1 MKLNPMRQKVV
12 DYMKSMAALQWT
24 PEEDFVVYNNAK
36 NGCTRMLSV
45 FQKGKTYFG
54 PPYINDNMTTKE
66 AFNEKR
72 KGAYIPFSGTR
83 EQLESIKT
91 HADIEAIGGEIL
103 ESAIKNA
110 FTFPGN
116 DCIGSV
122 LLAWN
127 NVINNSERVQK
138 LQFCFTTIPTHNY
151 GVLPVGEWDY
161 SDACNNDTVAILE
174 RNGEQVMAKAYT
186 QLQPGDAV
194 SYIKATGGAHIRMV
208 IDYPHVEYTKDENGN
223 EIIDLEK
230 SYVTILDQAGGAAS
244 RFIVDTCMSSMQV
257 KTNKFTQLYTE
268 GSMPITIPELVAGE
282 NEQENT
288 VIEEFDG
295 TKLAIDNTLSGKIK
309 SNRQII
315 WVNAEI
321 TDGKTIYTTKDIVK
335 MCDLTVHTRNY
346 HAMEYDL
353 SELKLGKIDFEE
365 GKKYTLNVYVLTSGN
380 DGKEQ
385 KIVANYRFTK

>member
-24 PEEDFVVYNNAK
+24 PEEDFVVYNSGK

-45 FQKGKTYFG
+45 FQAGKTYFG
-54 PPYINDNMTTKE
+54 PPYINANMTTKE

-72 KGAYIPFSGTR
+72 KGAYIPFTGTR
-83 EQLESIKT
+83 EQLDSIKSP
-91 HADIEAIGGEIL
+91 ADLEAIGGEIL
-103 ESAIKNA
+103 ESAIQNA

-127 NVINNSERVQK
+127 NVINNRAQVQK
-138 LQFCFTTIPTHNY
+138 LQWCFTTIPTHNY
-151 GVLPVGEWDY
+151 GVIPVGEYDY
-161 SDACNNDTVAILE
+161 SDCCENESKEMCLK
-174 RNGEQVMAKAYT
+174 NGEQVMAKAYT
-186 QLQPGDAV
+186 HLQPGDAV
-194 SYIKATGGAHIRMV
+194 SHVSAKGSHIRMV
-208 IDYPHVEYTKDENGN
+208 VGYPHVEYTKDENGN
-223 EIIDLEK
+223 EIIDLEN
-230 SYVTILDQAGGAAS
+230 SYVTSLDQAGGAPV
-244 RFIVDTCMSSMQV
+244 RFILGTCMSSMQ
-257 KTNKFTQLYTE
+257 TITDKFSKLYKE
-268 GSMPITIPELVAGE
+268 GSLPVTIPELVAGE

-288 VIEEFDG
+288 YIEDFSAD
-295 TKLAIDNTLSGKIK
+295 KLVSDCALSGVIR

-315 WVNAEI
+315 WVRAEI
-321 TDGKTIYTTKDIVK
+321 TDGKTLHDTKDIIS
-335 MCDLTVHTRNY
+335 MCDLTKHTRYY
-346 HAMEYDL
+346 HAPEYDL
-353 SELKLGKIDFEE
+353 SNLNLGKIEFEE